1 MQLGLP
7 GTLRVLNLRDYPALL
22 QALGWPT
29 CPELWSRWQDVMEG
43 GSGNTGSSRQC
54 EIETPGCVVSRQGAV
69 APAMGEGRG

>member
-1 MQLGLP
+1 MGKGCSMQLGLP

-43 GSGNTGSSRQC
+43 GSENTGSSRQC
-54 EIETPGCVVSRQGAV
+54 EIRNRGVLSP
-69 APAMGEGRG
+69 GRGL